1 MPHYAID
8 KGKGVAEKRNAERLY
23 PGVGSDGHCNLRLSR
38 DKTLPLRHFRD
49 WVVFFHQVF
58 QNQLE
63 NFLYVFQRLL
73 LSKSPRRCPNVFPS
87 REIRSPTISIR
98 FYHYFKDISF
108 HFFTCQPIPF
118 GVQ

>member
-1 MPHYAID
+1 MPHYAIE
-8 KGKGVAEKRNAERLY
+8 KGKGVADREMRNGY
-23 PGVGSDGHCNLRLSR
+23 IQGWGSDGHCNLRLSR
-38 DKTLPLRHFRD
+38 DKTLTLRHFRD
-49 WVVFFHQVF
+49 WVIFFHQVF

-98 FYHYFKDISF
+98 FYHYFKDIG
-108 HFFTCQPIPF
+108 IL
-118 GVQ
+118 